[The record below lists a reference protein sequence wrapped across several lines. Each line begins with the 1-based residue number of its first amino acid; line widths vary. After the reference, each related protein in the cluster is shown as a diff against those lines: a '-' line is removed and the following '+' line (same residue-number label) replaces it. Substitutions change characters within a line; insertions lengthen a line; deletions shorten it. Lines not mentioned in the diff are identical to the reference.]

1 MQVSLLSILFWLVLV
16 SALAQAPPTG
26 IVTGTVR
33 DKNTQELLIGAT
45 VQSEGSTT
53 VGTLTDAEGRFRL
66 TLPVGSVNLKA
77 TIVGY
82 QPLVKYNIIVTSG
95 NANEQTFELIE
106 DKQNLSEVV
115 VRANRAVAAVTTIE
129 TPNSIQRLS
138 SDEIKTN
145 PGGNFDV
152 SRVIQTLPGVG
163 GSVGGLRNDIVIR
176 GGAPNENV
184 FYLDGIEIPVINHFQ
199 TQGGTGG
206 PQGILNVSFI
216 EDVTLSSSSFDARY
230 DNALASVFQFKQRE
244 GNPDRLQGNVRLSAT
259 ELAGTLEGP
268 LAPKTTFLA
277 SVRRSYLQFFFQL
290 IDLPIRPDYWD
301 FQYKVT
307 HKFNPKTTLTTLG
320 IGAIDRFRFAVPRE
334 VTPEKEY
341 TIRQNPLIRQW
352 NYTVGVS
359 LRRLIERGYIN
370 VALSQNAFNNEL
382 DRFEDA
388 RDDDPSAQTLRLRS
402 RETETKLRADISQ
415 RLNGWQVSAGGVVQ
429 YVQFD
434 NTLAAR
440 IRNEVRNTDGSLLS
454 PAVRVNSQTDISFT
468 RFGGFVQANRSFLGE
483 RLGVSAGV
491 RTDLN
496 TFTDTGLDPLR
507 TLSPRLALSYALTS
521 RWNVNA
527 SVGRYTKIPIY
538 TVLGF
543 RNEAG
548 ALVNQNNEYIKS
560 DHYVTGLEY
569 VPSPTTRFTV
579 EGFYKRYSDYPV
591 SVRDGISLANQGT
604 DFTALGNEAVTS
616 TGLGRAYGVE
626 FFFQQKLVKNIFAV
640 ASLTF
645 VRSLFSGGP
654 ASRRDG
660 VLVPS
665 AWDSRILFSG
675 LLGRK
680 FKRGWEMGL
689 KYRYAGGAPFT
700 PFDLAESQRNYLAL
714 GNGVLNF
721 NQLNTGRLRALN
733 QFDFRLDKKWNFR
746 QTTIDVFLDVQNA
759 FVLPTPGFP
768 EFVLARQAGNGGFV
782 TTDGTPLRPDGS
794 NGVPTVLANDDPF
807 VTPTLG
813 FIVEF

>member
-1 MQVSLLSILFWLVLV
+1 M
-16 SALAQAPPTG
+16 ALCTAFGQGNQSPTG
-26 IVTGTVR
+26 VIVGTVR
-33 DKNTQELLIGAT
+33 DKNTQEPLVGVTI
-45 VQSEGSTT
+45 QPEGSTT
-53 VGTLTDAEGRFRL
+53 VGTLTDIEGRFRL

-77 TIVGY
+77 SFVGY

-95 NANEQTFELIE
+95 NASEQVFELAE
-106 DKQNLSEVV
+106 ENKNLSEVV

-138 SDEIKTN
+138 TDEIKTN

-184 FYLDGIEIPVINHFQ
+184 FFLDGIEIPVINHFQ

-206 PQGILNVSFI
+206 PQGILNVSFL

-244 GNPDRLQGNVRLSAT
+244 GNPDRLQSNIRLSAT

-301 FQYKVT
+301 FQYKIT
-307 HKFNPKTTLTTLG
+307 HKLTPKTTLTTLG

-334 VTPEKEY
+334 ITPEKEY

-359 LRRLIERGYIN
+359 LRQLIERGYIN
-370 VALSQNAFNNEL
+370 LALSRNTFDNSL

-388 RDDDPSAQTLRLRS
+388 REDDPTAQTLRLRS
-402 RETETKLRADISQ
+402 NETETKLRADISQ
-415 RLNGWQVSAGGVVQ
+415 RINGWQLSAGGVVQ
-429 YVQFD
+429 YVQFA
-434 NTLAAR
+434 NNIAAR
-440 IRNEVRNTDGSLLS
+440 IRNEVRNTDGSILS
-454 PAVRVNSQTDISFT
+454 PAVQIISLSDIGFT
-468 RFGGFVQANRSFLGE
+468 RFGGFIQANRSFIGS
-483 RLGVSAGV
+483 RLGVSAGL
-491 RTDLN
+491 RTDMN
-496 TFTDTGLDPLR
+496 TFTSNGLDPLR
-507 TLSPRLALSYALTS
+507 TLSPRLALSYALTD
-521 RWNVNA
+521 RWNINA

-548 ALVNQNNEYIKS
+548 ELVNKTNEYIKS
-560 DHYVTGLEY
+560 NHYVAGLEY

-591 SVRDGISLANQGT
+591 SIRDGISLANQGT
-604 DFTALGNEAVTS
+604 DFTALGNEAVSS
-616 TGLGRAYGVE
+616 TGRGRTYGVE
-626 FFFQQKLVKNIFAV
+626 LFFQQKLVKNIFAV

-645 VRSLFSGGP
+645 VRSLFSGQ
-654 ASRRDG
+654 DG
-660 VLVPS
+660 ELIPS
-665 AWDSRILFSG
+665 AWDNRLLFSG

-680 FKRGWEMGL
+680 FPRGWEMGL
-689 KYRYAGGAPFT
+689 KYRFAGGAPFT
-700 PFDLAESQRNYLAL
+700 PFDLEQSQRNYLAL
-714 GNGVLNF
+714 GNGVLADD
-721 NQLNTGRLRALN
+721 QLNTGRLKALN

-746 QTTIDVFLDVQNA
+746 RTTIDVFLDVQNA
-759 FVLPTPGFP
+759 FVLPTPAYP
-768 EFVLARQAGNGGFV
+768 EFVLARKPGNGGFQ
-782 TTDGTPLRPDGS
+782 TTDGATIRPDGS
-794 NGVPTVLANDDPF
+794 NGIPTVLTNNDPF

>member
-1 MQVSLLSILFWLVLV
+1 MLFRVLPTAILTI
-16 SALAQAPPTG
+16 ALCTAFGQGNQSPTG
-26 IVTGTVR
+26 VIVGTVR
-33 DKNTQELLIGAT
+33 DKNTQEPLVGVTI
-45 VQSEGSTT
+45 QPEGSTT
-53 VGTLTDAEGRFRL
+53 VGTLTDIEGRFRL

-77 TIVGY
+77 SFVGY

-95 NANEQTFELIE
+95 NASEQVFELAE
-106 DKQNLSEVV
+106 ENKNLSEVV

-138 SDEIKTN
+138 TDEIKTN

-184 FYLDGIEIPVINHFQ
+184 FFLDGIEIPVINHFQ

-206 PQGILNVSFI
+206 PQGILNVSFL

-244 GNPDRLQGNVRLSAT
+244 GNPDRLQSNIRLSAT

-301 FQYKVT
+301 FQYKIT
-307 HKFNPKTTLTTLG
+307 HKLTPKTTLTTLG

-334 VTPEKEY
+334 ITPEKEY

-359 LRRLIERGYIN
+359 LRQLIERGYIN
-370 VALSQNAFNNEL
+370 LALSRNTFDNSL

-388 RDDDPSAQTLRLRS
+388 REDDPTAQTLRLRS
-402 RETETKLRADISQ
+402 NETETKLRADISQ
-415 RLNGWQVSAGGVVQ
+415 RINGWQLSAGGVVQ
-429 YVQFD
+429 YVQFA
-434 NTLAAR
+434 NNIAAR
-440 IRNEVRNTDGSLLS
+440 IRNEVRNTDGSILS
-454 PAVRVNSQTDISFT
+454 PAVQIISLSDIGFT
-468 RFGGFVQANRSFLGE
+468 RFGGFIQANRSFIGS
-483 RLGVSAGV
+483 RLGVSAGL
-491 RTDLN
+491 RTDMN
-496 TFTDTGLDPLR
+496 TFTSNGLDPLR
-507 TLSPRLALSYALTS
+507 TLSPRLALSYALTD
-521 RWNVNA
+521 RWNINA

-548 ALVNQNNEYIKS
+548 ELVNKTNEYIKS
-560 DHYVTGLEY
+560 NHYVAGLEY

-591 SVRDGISLANQGT
+591 SIRDGISLANQGT
-604 DFTALGNEAVTS
+604 DFTALGNEAVSS
-616 TGLGRAYGVE
+616 TGRGRTYGVE
-626 FFFQQKLVKNIFAV
+626 LFFQQKLVKNIFAV

-645 VRSLFSGGP
+645 VRSLFSGQ
-654 ASRRDG
+654 DG
-660 VLVPS
+660 ELIPS
-665 AWDSRILFSG
+665 AWDNRLLFSG

-680 FKRGWEMGL
+680 FPRGWEMGL
-689 KYRYAGGAPFT
+689 KYRFAGGAPFT
-700 PFDLAESQRNYLAL
+700 PFDLEQSQRNYLAL
-714 GNGVLNF
+714 GNGVLADD
-721 NQLNTGRLRALN
+721 QLNTGRLKALN

-746 QTTIDVFLDVQNA
+746 RTTIDVFLDVQNA
-759 FVLPTPGFP
+759 FVLPTPAYP
-768 EFVLARQAGNGGFV
+768 EFVLARKPGNGGFQ
-782 TTDGTPLRPDGS
+782 TTDGATIRPDGS
-794 NGVPTVLANDDPF
+794 NGIPTVLTNNDPF